1 TEIAVEAGDTRRRL
15 VAPACILELLGGKI
29 ERPCLIRDALAV
41 RIHDDRDRPLRR
53 SLRNIV
59 LDQLAHASI
68 ARGIRGPTEDHRD
81 DVFLIAAD
89 RSYQVVSGSLGI
101 TGLDPVDAL
110 HLSEQGVVIV
120 HLGALIVKAR
130 SCKILVVA
138 GKAVLNGTAENGLVA

>member
-1 TEIAVEAGDTRRRL
+1 MEVALNGPAVGVVWGGEPRLVRFHRAEEIAGPARDQMELRVAALPTEIAVEAGDTRRRL

-29 ERPCLIRDALAV
+29 ERPS
-41 RIHDDRDRPLRR
+41 RIHDDRHRPLRR

-89 RSYQVVSGSLGI
+89 R
-101 TGLDPVDAL
+101 
-110 HLSEQGVVIV
+110 
-120 HLGALIVKAR
+120 
-130 SCKILVVA
+130 
-138 GKAVLNGTAENGLVA
+138 